1 MAGAKSLRQSF
12 YEELEPLAREN
23 EGLSLT
29 NKILV
34 VFIVAASAMAI
45 LETEPFVVRGNQVWF
60 RTSELIFGAI
70 FTAEYL
76 ARLWIA
82 PLNPI
87 WAAYRFPRL
96 RYAFS
101 AAAIIDFLAIVPTLA
116 SLGPGGGS
124 VLLRFF
130 RILRIL
136 RLAKLGRMS
145 HALQDLGSAV
155 HERRHE
161 LLLTIGIAGF
171 VLLVSSTLMYWAEAD
186 AQPDK
191 FGSIPRSMWW
201 CIITLTTVGYGDA
214 YPVTIL
220 GKFLSGFVAIAGI
233 GLIAMPTGILAA
245 AFSEVVQRRRQAA
258 ELAAKT
264 READERKEE
273 AKRKAANAKRRAA
286 RAAAK

>member
-1 MAGAKSLRQSF
+1 MAGAAGLRQQV
-12 YEELEPLAREN
+12 YEALEPFARESD
-23 EGLSLT
+23 GLSLT
-29 NKILV
+29 NKVLVAFIIL
-34 VFIVAASAMAI
+34 ASAMAI
-45 LETEPFVVRGNQVWF
+45 LETEPEVVTGREHLF
-60 RTSELIFGAI
+60 RTAELTFGAI
-70 FTAEYL
+70 FSVEYL

-82 PLNPI
+82 PANPQ

-101 AAAIIDFLAIVPTLA
+101 LPAIIDLLAIVPTLA
-116 SLGPGGGS
+116 SLGAGGGS

-145 HALQDLGSAV
+145 HALQDLGHAV
-155 HERRHE
+155 YERRHE

-171 VLLVSSTLMYWAEAD
+171 VLLLASTLMYWAEAD

-191 FGSIPRSMWW
+191 FGSIPRAMWW

-220 GKFLSGFVAIAGI
+220 GKMLSGLVAIAGI

-245 AFSEVVQRRRQAA
+245 AFSEVVQRRRAA
-258 ELAAKT
+258 AALAAK
-264 READERKEE
+264 
-273 AKRKAANAKRRAA
+273 A
-286 RAAAK
+286 RTSK

>member
-1 MAGAKSLRQSF
+1 MALALRRRV
-12 YEELEPLAREN
+12 YEELEPHARGEF
-23 EGLSLT
+23 GLSFT
-29 NKILV
+29 NKTLV
-34 VFIVAASAMAI
+34 LFIIVASALAI
-45 LETEPFVVRGNQVWF
+45 LETEPMLSGENGDFF
-60 RTSELIFGAI
+60 RAAELFFGAI
-70 FTAEYL
+70 FSIEYL
-76 ARLWIA
+76 LRLWIA
-82 PLNPI
+82 PDNPQ
-87 WAAYRFPRL
+87 WAKYRFPRL

-101 AAAIIDFLAIVPTLA
+101 LAAIIDFLAIVPTLA

-145 HALQDLGSAV
+145 HALQDLGAAV

-171 VLLVSSTLMYWAEAD
+171 VLLVASTLMYWAEAD

-191 FGSIPRSMWW
+191 FGSIPRAMWW

-214 YPVTIL
+214 YPVTVL
-220 GKFLSGFVAIAGI
+220 GKMLSGLVAIAGI

-245 AFSEVVQRRRQAA
+245 AFSEVVQRRREIAAKLAA
-258 ELAAKT
+258 E
-264 READERKEE
+264 
-273 AKRKAANAKRRAA
+273 KAAA
-286 RAAAK
+286 RAGKDRLPSA

>member
-1 MAGAKSLRQSF
+1 MASALRRRV
-12 YEELEPLAREN
+12 YEELEPNARGQF
-23 EGLSLT
+23 GLSFT
-29 NKILV
+29 NKTLV
-34 VFIVAASAMAI
+34 LFIVVASALAI
-45 LETEPFVVRGNQVWF
+45 LETEPEVAGGADTFF
-60 RTSELIFGAI
+60 RSAELLFGAI
-70 FTAEYL
+70 FSVEYL
-76 ARLWIA
+76 LRLWIA
-82 PLNPI
+82 PDNPQ
-87 WAAYRFPRL
+87 WAKYRFPRL

-145 HALQDLGSAV
+145 HALQDLSHAV

-161 LLLTIGIAGF
+161 LLLTVGIAGF
-171 VLLVSSTLMYWAEAD
+171 VLLVASTLMYWAEAD

-214 YPVTIL
+214 YPVTVL
-220 GKFLSGFVAIAGI
+220 GKMLSGLVAIAGI

-245 AFSEVVQRRRQAA
+245 AFSDVVQRRR
-258 ELAAKT
+258 ELAA
-264 READERKEE
+264 RIAEE
-273 AKRKAANAKRRAA
+273 KAAALEGRKLRS
-286 RAAAK
+286 

>member
-1 MAGAKSLRQSF
+1 MALALRRRV
-12 YEELEPLAREN
+12 YEELEPQARGGL
-23 EGLSLT
+23 GLSFT
-29 NKILV
+29 NKALV
-34 VFIVAASAMAI
+34 LCICVASALAI
-45 LETEPFVVRGNQVWF
+45 LETEQAIAGGNEVFF
-60 RTSELIFGAI
+60 RSAELLFGAI
-70 FTAEYL
+70 FSIEYL
-76 ARLWIA
+76 LRLWIA
-82 PLNPI
+82 PDNPH
-87 WAAYRFPRL
+87 WAKYRFPRL

-101 AAAIIDFLAIVPTLA
+101 VAAIIDFLAIVPTLA

-145 HALQDLGSAV
+145 HALQDLGEAV

-161 LLLTIGIAGF
+161 LLLTVAIASF
-171 VLLVSSTLMYWAEAD
+171 VLLVASTLMYWAEAD

-214 YPVTIL
+214 YPVTIQ
-220 GKFLSGFVAIAGI
+220 GKILSGLVAIAGI

-245 AFSEVVQRRRQAA
+245 AFSDVVQRRREVAAMLAA
-258 ELAAKT
+258 E
-264 READERKEE
+264 
-273 AKRKAANAKRRAA
+273 KAAALSGKDRLPGT
-286 RAAAK
+286 